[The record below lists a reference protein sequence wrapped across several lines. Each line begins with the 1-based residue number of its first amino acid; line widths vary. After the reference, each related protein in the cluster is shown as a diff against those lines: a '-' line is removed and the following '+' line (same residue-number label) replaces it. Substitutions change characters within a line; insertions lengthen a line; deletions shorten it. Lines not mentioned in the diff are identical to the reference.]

1 MIRLSDGHSED
12 SRELGTRNASE
23 LFKRL
28 RETSDP
34 AIRERLILMHD
45 PLVFHVAKEY
55 AHHGELLEDL
65 VQVGRV
71 GLINAVDRYDPSRN
85 IKFATFAVPTIK
97 GEIRRWFRDK
107 GWVIKVPRRLQE
119 LSLRVSKTVEQ
130 LSVRL
135 GRPPTYEEIAEE
147 TGHDVEAVI
156 EASELGQSYELL
168 SIEAGAH
175 EDGGSGLRL
184 SDRLGVV
191 DKTFERIGDSAR
203 LHAAIERLNIRER
216 TIIRW
221 RYYEEMSQSEVAKRL
236 GISQMHVSRLERRAI
251 ASMRRYL
258 LNEEGEVTKPQ
269 EEKGD

>member
-1 MIRLSDGHSED
+1 MIRLSGAHSED
-12 SRELGTRNASE
+12 SQEQGTHDASE

-28 RETSDP
+28 RQTGDP

-85 IKFATFAVPTIK
+85 TKFATFAVPTIK

-119 LSLRVSKTVEQ
+119 LNLRVSKTVEQ

-147 TGHDVEAVI
+147 TGHDVESVI

-168 SIEAGAH
+168 SLDAGSQ
-175 EDGGSGLRL
+175 EDGRRGLQL

-191 DKTFERIGDSAR
+191 DRTFERIGDAAR
-203 LHAAIERLNIRER
+203 LHAAIDRLNLREK

-251 ASMRRYL
+251 ANMRRYL
-258 LNEEGEVTKPQ
+258 LKEERESDETSGGER
-269 EEKGD
+269 